1 MSSLQDYLKP
11 DHHGMAQNHT
21 RFCRAFAEQH
31 ENIARA
37 AAALHPSTVVCFGAG
52 MLNDTPVKA
61 FLAEGAEVNLVD
73 WMDGVL
79 EFGIVMNIRTGRDC
93 VFCALDEAQASAYCG
108 SFSEK
113 QPGAGVYTAYD
124 PTRTTT
130 PGCESYERGSQPH
143 LHNQDVT
150 RAFGD
155 GAQGALGGVESWR
168 QAFCRGSSLAR
179 KAKE

>member
-21 RFCRAFAEQH
+21 RFCRAFAEKH

-52 MLNDTPVKA
+52 MLNDIPVEA

-108 SFSEK
+108 SFPKNS
-113 QPGAGVYTAYD
+113 PV
-124 PTRTTT
+124 
-130 PGCESYERGSQPH
+130 
-143 LHNQDVT
+143 
-150 RAFGD
+150 
-155 GAQGALGGVESWR
+155 QGFAPPMTQLGPRRPDANPMNAEASHT
-168 QAFCRGSSLAR
+168 CTI
-179 KAKE
+179 KM